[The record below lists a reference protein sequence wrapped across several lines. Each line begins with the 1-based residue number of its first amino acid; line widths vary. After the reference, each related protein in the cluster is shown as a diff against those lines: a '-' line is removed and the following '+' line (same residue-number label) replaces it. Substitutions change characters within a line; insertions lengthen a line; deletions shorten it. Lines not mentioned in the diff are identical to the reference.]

1 MWIVRLALRRP
12 YTFIVA
18 ALLIIVF
25 GVISLRQ
32 TPTDIFPNVDI
43 PVVSVVWTYNGLATP
58 DMEKQITTFSEFA
71 TSFAVNDIKNIESQT
86 LNGVSVVKI
95 YFHEGVD
102 VAAAVAQ
109 VTSVSQTILRRMPPG
124 TVPPAIIRYSA
135 SSVPI
140 LQLSLKS
147 KTMNESELYDYGIYR
162 VRQQL
167 AVVQGTTLP
176 LPYGGAPRQIMV
188 DLDPKALL
196 AKGLSAQD
204 VASAINVQNLS
215 LPTGTAK
222 MGEREYTVSLNSS
235 PDAIGALNDVPIRS
249 IGGKTTF
256 LRDVAHVH
264 DGFAVQTN
272 IVRQDGV
279 RGVLLS
285 VLKNGDASTLDVARR
300 VKGLLSTLRAS
311 APKGLQIELLS
322 DQSTFVSNAIAG
334 VVTEGVI
341 AAALTAL
348 MILLFLGSWR
358 STLIVTISIPLSI
371 LVAVIALHALGQT
384 MNIMTLGGLALA
396 VGILVDDATVE
407 IENIHRNQA
416 MGKPILT
423 AILDGAQQIAVPA
436 FVATLSISIVFVS
449 TLFLEGAPK
458 YLFTPLA
465 LAVGFSVM
473 ASYVLSRTVIP
484 TLARYLLR
492 NETDTPASAGF
503 FTRMHHRFDDGFA
516 RFRNR
521 YAGILETALD
531 HRGLTLLFFG
541 ILIASSIVLLPFVG
555 RDFFP
560 RVDAG
565 QIRLHVVAPA
575 GTRIEETERWFSRVE
590 DEIRKIVPQRD
601 RAAILDN
608 IGVPQTIN
616 LAVTESTTLSSA
628 DGEILVNL
636 RSDKRR
642 STFDYVRE
650 LRREL
655 PQRFPEL
662 SFYFQPADIVSQILN
677 FGLPAPVDVQV
688 AGLNRDA
695 TYHAAQ
701 VIQQRL
707 AKVPGAVDVHL
718 HQIVDAPRLH
728 VTVDRTRALEAG
740 LTQRDIANNILVAFS
755 SSSVVT
761 PNFWADPKSGINY
774 PVAVQMPL
782 NRMEGM
788 DDLTSTSLTAPGLP
802 SPQLLRDVASVERR
816 VSPIVATHSN
826 IQPTFNVRADVQ
838 DRDLGSASKAIRRIA
853 DDVAKTLPAGSSI
866 TLRGQVESMDSSFHR
881 LGLGIVFAA
890 LLVYALMVVN
900 FQSWSDPFIILMA
913 LPAGLAGVVWA
924 LFATGTRFSVP
935 SLMGAIMTI
944 GVATAN
950 SILVV
955 SFANDLRRERGEAIS
970 AIAAALE
977 AGKTRLRPVLMT
989 AGAMILGMLPMSLGL
1004 GDGGEQNAPL
1014 GRAVIGGLILAT
1026 VATLVLVPVVYSLI
1040 RRSAPFEVAAEVEAL
1055 STDDHVVAF
1064 RPLRTGLN

>member
-12 YTFIVA
+12 YTFIIA

-25 GVISLRQ
+25 GVMSLRQ

-71 TSFAVNDIKNIESQT
+71 TSFAVNNIKNIESQT

-95 YFHEGVD
+95 YFHEGVN
-102 VAAAVAQ
+102 VAEAVAQ
-109 VTSVSQTILRRMPPG
+109 VTAVSQTILRRMPPG

-222 MGEREYTVSLNSS
+222 MGDREYTVSLNSS
-235 PDAIGALNDVPIRS
+235 PDAIGALNDVPIRN
-249 IGGKTTF
+249 IGGKTVF

-285 VLKNGDASTLDVARR
+285 VLKNGDASTLDVAGR

-311 APKGLQIELLS
+311 APKGLEIELLS

-348 MILLFLGSWR
+348 MILMFLGSWR

-396 VGILVDDATVE
+396 VGILVDDTTVE

-449 TLFLEGAPK
+449 TLFLEGAAK

-465 LAVGFSVM
+465 LVM

-492 NETDTPASAGF
+492 DEDTESSPTGF
-503 FTRMHHRFDDGFA
+503 FSRMHHRFNDGFA
-516 RFRNR
+516 RFRNL
-521 YAGILETALD
+521 YAGILGTALE
-531 HRGLTLLFFG
+531 HRAATLLLFG
-541 ILIASSIVLLPFVG
+541 IVIASSLVLLPFVG

-590 DEIRKIVPQRD
+590 DEIRKIVPERD

-608 IGVPQTIN
+608 IGVPQTLN
-616 LAVTESTTLSSA
+616 LAVTESSTLSSA

-636 RSDKRR
+636 RGDKHG
-642 STFDYVRE
+642 STFDYVRQ

-655 PQRFPEL
+655 PRRFPEL

-695 TYHAAQ
+695 TYRAALE
-701 VIQQRL
+701 IQRRL

-755 SSSVVT
+755 SSSVVA

-802 SPQLLRDVASVERR
+802 SPQLRRDVASVERR
-816 VSPIVATHSN
+816 VSPVVATHSN

-853 DDVAKTLPAGSSI
+853 DDVAKTLPAGSSV
-866 TLRGQVESMDSSFHR
+866 TLRGQVESMDSAFHR
-881 LGLGIVFAA
+881 LGLGIIFAA

-900 FQSWSDPFIILMA
+900 FQSWSDPFIILTA

-924 LFATGTRFSVP
+924 LFTTDTRFSVP

-955 SFANDLRRERGEAIS
+955 SFANDLRRERGDSMS
-970 AIAAALE
+970 AFAAALE

-989 AGAMILGMLPMSLGL
+989 AAAMILGMLPMSLGL

-1055 STDDHVVAF
+1055 DTDDRVVAF
-1064 RPLRTGLN
+1064 RAARTGLN

>member
-1 MWIVRLALRRP
+1 
-12 YTFIVA
+12 
-18 ALLIIVF
+18 
-25 GVISLRQ
+25 
-32 TPTDIFPNVDI
+32 
-43 PVVSVVWTYNGLATP
+43 
-58 DMEKQITTFSEFA
+58 
-71 TSFAVNDIKNIESQT
+71 
-86 LNGVSVVKI
+86 
-95 YFHEGVD
+95 
-102 VAAAVAQ
+102 
-109 VTSVSQTILRRMPPG
+109 
-124 TVPPAIIRYSA
+124 
-135 SSVPI
+135 
-140 LQLSLKS
+140 
-147 KTMNESELYDYGIYR
+147 
-162 VRQQL
+162 
-167 AVVQGTTLP
+167 
-176 LPYGGAPRQIMV
+176 MV

-222 MGEREYTVSLNSS
+222 MGDREYTVSLNSS
-235 PDAIGALNDVPIRS
+235 PDAIGALNDVPIRI
-249 IGGKTTF
+249 IGGKTVF

-285 VLKNGDASTLDVARR
+285 VLKNGDASTLDVAGR

-311 APKGLQIELLS
+311 APKGLEIELLS

-396 VGILVDDATVE
+396 VGILVDDTTVE

-449 TLFLEGAPK
+449 TLFLEGAAK

-492 NETDTPASAGF
+492 DEDTESSSTGF
-503 FTRMHHRFDDGFA
+503 FSRMHHRFNDGFA
-516 RFRNR
+516 RFRNL
-521 YAGILETALD
+521 YAGVLGTALE
-531 HRGLTLLFFG
+531 HRAATLLLFG
-541 ILIASSIVLLPFVG
+541 IVIASSLVLLPFVG

-590 DEIRKIVPQRD
+590 DEIRKIVPERD

-616 LAVTESTTLSSA
+616 LAVTESSTLSSA

-636 RSDKRR
+636 RGDKHG
-642 STFDYVRE
+642 STFDYVRQ

-655 PQRFPEL
+655 PRRFPEL

-695 TYHAAQ
+695 TYRAALE
-701 VIQQRL
+701 IQRRL

-755 SSSVVT
+755 SSSVVA

-816 VSPIVATHSN
+816 VSPVVATHSN

-853 DDVAKTLPAGSSI
+853 DDVAKTLPAGSSV
-866 TLRGQVESMDSSFHR
+866 TLRGQVESMDSAFHR
-881 LGLGIVFAA
+881 LGLGIIFAA

-900 FQSWSDPFIILMA
+900 FQSWSDPFIILTA

-924 LFATGTRFSVP
+924 LFTTDTRFSVP

-955 SFANDLRRERGEAIS
+955 SFANDLRRERGDSIS
-970 AIAAALE
+970 AFAAALE

-1055 STDDHVVAF
+1055 DTDDRVVAF
-1064 RPLRTGLN
+1064 RAERTGLN

>member
-18 ALLIIVF
+18 ALLIIVL
-25 GVISLRQ
+25 GVVSLRQ
-32 TPTDIFPNVDI
+32 TPTDIFPKVDI

-71 TSFAVNDIKNIESQT
+71 TSFAVNNIKSIESQT

-102 VAAAVAQ
+102 VAQAIAQ

-140 LQLSLKS
+140 LQISLQS

-204 VASAINVQNLS
+204 VAAAVNMQNLS

-222 MGEREYTVSLNSS
+222 MGEREYTVSMNSS

-249 IGGKTTF
+249 AFGKTVF

-272 IVRQDGV
+272 IVRRDGV
-279 RGVLLS
+279 RGVLLT

-300 VKGLLSTLRAS
+300 IKELLPTLRAS
-311 APKGLQIELLS
+311 APKGMDIELLS
-322 DQSTFVSNAIAG
+322 DQSTFVSNAIGG

-358 STLIVTISIPLSI
+358 STLIVTVSIPLSI

-492 NETDTPASAGF
+492 DEDVETGDGF
-503 FTRMHHRFDDGFA
+503 FTRLHHRFNDGFA
-516 RFRNR
+516 RFRDR
-521 YAGILETALD
+521 YAGILATALE
-531 HRGLTLLFFG
+531 HRNLTLFFFG
-541 ILIASSIVLLPFVG
+541 ILIASGIVLVPFVG

-560 RVDAG
+560 KVDAG
-565 QIRLHVVAPA
+565 QIRLHVVAPP

-590 DEIRKIVPQRD
+590 DEIRRVVPNRD

-608 IGVPQTIN
+608 IGVPQSLN
-616 LAVTESTTLSSA
+616 LGVTESSTLSSA

-636 RSDKRR
+636 RADKRR
-642 STFDYVRE
+642 STFDYVRQ

-655 PQRFPEL
+655 PERFPEL

-695 TYHAAQ
+695 TYRAAQ
-701 VIQQRL
+701 TIQQRL

-728 VTVDRTRALEAG
+728 VNVNRTRALEAG
-740 LTQRDIANNILVAFS
+740 LTQRDVANNILVAFS

-761 PNFWADPKSGINY
+761 PNFWSDPKSGINY
-774 PVAVQMPL
+774 PVAVQLPL
-782 NRMEGM
+782 NRMQGM
-788 DDLTSTSLTAPGLP
+788 EDLTSTSLTAPGLP
-802 SPQLLRDVASVERR
+802 APQLLRDIATVERR
-816 VSPIVATHSN
+816 VAPVVATHSN

-838 DRDLGSASKAIRRIA
+838 DRDLGSASRAIRKIT

-866 TLRGQVESMDSSFHR
+866 TLRGQIESMDASFSR
-881 LGLGIVFAA
+881 LGIGIVFAA
-890 LLVYALMVVN
+890 LLVYALMVIN

-913 LPAGLAGVVWA
+913 LPAGLSGVVWA
-924 LFATGTRFSVP
+924 LFATGTRFNVP

-950 SILVV
+950 SILIV
-955 SFANDLRRERGEAIS
+955 SFANDLRRERGAAIS
-970 AIAAALE
+970 AVAAALE

-989 AGAMILGMLPMSLGL
+989 AAAMILGMLPMSLGL

-1014 GRAVIGGLILAT
+1014 GRAVIGGLVLAT
-1026 VATLVLVPVVYSLI
+1026 GATLVLVPVVYSLI
-1040 RRSAPFEVAAEVEAL
+1040 RRSAPFNVSAEVDGLTSE
-1055 STDDHVVAF
+1055 DHVVPF
-1064 RPLRTGLN
+1064 RPLRTGSN